1 MTTIQE
7 LEQNISSIK
16 EELSKLEEK
25 LRTFKSGVG
34 RQMPENGDIYYF
46 IGGVRASVFENKW
59 TNDSYDQQRFNSYNC
74 FKTEEEA
81 QKEIDRRLI
90 KAKLNEIAN
99 RLNGGQ
105 AIKWDS
111 VIQRKYYLTLSNEG
125 SLNLSFSLIDK
136 IEGVTYCLSQDFLE
150 VATDEIGEEC
160 LVKYIK
166 GESK

>member
-25 LRTFKSGVG
+25 LKTLKSRVG

-59 TNDSYDQQRFNSYNC
+59 TNDSYDQQRFNSYNY

-81 QKEIDRRLI
+81 QREIDRRLI

-105 AIKWDS
+105 VIKWDS
-111 VIQRKYYLTLSNEG
+111 AIQRKYC
-125 SLNLSFSLIDK
+125 LNLDSEESSLHLNFSIIDK

-150 VATDEIGEEC
+150 VAADEIGEEC

-166 GESK
+166 GE

>member
-25 LRTFKSGVG
+25 LKTFKLRAD
-34 RQMPENGDIYYF
+34 RQMPEKGDIYYF
-46 IGGVRASVFENKW
+46 IGNDGSIFEDKW
-59 TNDSYDQQRFNSYNC
+59 ANNSYDQQRFNSYNY

-81 QKEIDRRLI
+81 QNEIDRRLI

-105 AIKWDS
+105 VINWDS
-111 VIQRKYYLTLSNEG
+111 AIQRKYYLNSDSG
-125 SLNLSFSLIDK
+125 ALNLSFSLIDK
-136 IEGVTYCLSQDFLE
+136 IEGATYCLSQDFLE
-150 VATDEIGEEC
+150 VAVDEIGEQE
-160 LVKYIK
+160 LFDYMKNN
-166 GESK
+166 

>member
-25 LRTFKSGVG
+25 LKTLKAGVG
-34 RQMPENGDIYYF
+34 RQIPKRGDTYYF
-46 IGGVRASVFENKW
+46 INYKVYKDRWA
-59 TNDSYDQQRFNSYNC
+59 NDSFDQQRFNSYNC

-81 QKEIDRRLI
+81 QNEIDRRLI

-105 AIKWDS
+105 VIKWDS
-111 VIQRKYYLTLSNEG
+111 AIQRKYYLNLDTEV
-125 SLNLSFSLIDK
+125 SLGLSFSLIDK
-136 IEGVTYCLSQDFLE
+136 MEGTTYCLSQDFLE
-150 VATDEIGEEC
+150 VATEEIGEQE
-160 LVKYIK
+160 LFDYMKNN
-166 GESK
+166 

>member
-25 LRTFKSGVG
+25 LKTLKPRAG

-46 IGGVRASVFENKW
+46 IGGARTDVFENKW
-59 TNDSYDQQRFNSYNC
+59 TNDPYDQQRFNSYNY

-99 RLNGGQ
+99 RLNDGQ
-105 AIKWDS
+105 VIQWNSA
-111 VIQRKYYLTLSNEG
+111 IQRKYYLNLDSEES
-125 SLNLSFSLIDK
+125 SLHLNFSIIDK
-136 IEGVTYCLSQDFLE
+136 IEGVTYCLSEDFLE
-150 VATDEIGEEC
+150 VAVDEIGEQE
-160 LVKYIK
+160 LFDYMKNN
-166 GESK
+166 

>member
-25 LRTFKSGVG
+25 LKTFKSGVG
-34 RQMPENGDIYYF
+34 RQMPKNGDTYYF
-46 IGGVRASVFENKW
+46 INFKSYKDRWA
-59 TNDSYDQQRFNSYNC
+59 NDSFDQQRFNSYNY

-105 AIKWDS
+105 VINWDS
-111 VIQRKYYLTLSNEG
+111 AIQRKYYLNSDSG
-125 SLNLSFSLIDK
+125 ALNLSFSLINK
-136 IEGVTYCLSQDFLE
+136 MEGTTYCLSEDFLE
-150 VATDEIGEEC
+150 VAVDEIGEQE
-160 LVKYIK
+160 LFDYMKNN
-166 GESK
+166 

>member
-25 LRTFKSGVG
+25 LKTLKSGVD
-34 RQMPENGDIYYF
+34 RQIPKNGDTYYF
-46 IGGVRASVFENKW
+46 INFKSYKDRWA
-59 TNDSYDQQRFNSYNC
+59 NDSFDQQRFNSYNC

-105 AIKWDS
+105 VIKWDS
-111 VIQRKYYLTLSNEG
+111 AIQRKYYLTLSNEG

-136 IEGVTYCLSQDFLE
+136 TEGVTYCLSQDFLE
-150 VATDEIGEEC
+150 VATEEIGEQE
-160 LVKYIK
+160 LFDYVKNN
-166 GESK
+166 

>member
-25 LRTFKSGVG
+25 LKTLKSGVD
-34 RQMPENGDIYYF
+34 RQIPKNGDTYYF
-46 IGGVRASVFENKW
+46 INFKSYKDRWA
-59 TNDSYDQQRFNSYNC
+59 NDSFDQQRFNSYNY

-105 AIKWDS
+105 
-111 VIQRKYYLTLSNEG
+111 VIDWNNRQHKYYLILDSEES
-125 SLNLSFSLIDK
+125 SLHLSFSFIDK

-150 VATDEIGEEC
+150 VATEEIGEQE
-160 LVKYIK
+160 LFDYMKNN
-166 GESK
+166 

>member
-25 LRTFKSGVG
+25 LKTLKSGVD
-34 RQMPENGDIYYF
+34 RQIPKNGDTYYF
-46 IGGVRASVFENKW
+46 INFKSYKGRWA
-59 TNDSYDQQRFNSYNC
+59 NDSFDQQRFNSYNC

-105 AIKWDS
+105 VIQWNSA
-111 VIQRKYYLTLSNEG
+111 IQRKYYLNLDTG
-125 SLNLSFSLIDK
+125 VSLNLSFSLIDK

-150 VATDEIGEEC
+150 VAAEEIGEQE
-160 LVKYIK
+160 LFDYMKNN
-166 GESK
+166 

>member
-16 EELSKLEEK
+16 EELSKLEENLK
-25 LRTFKSGVG
+25 TLKSGVG
-34 RQMPENGDIYYF
+34 RQIPKNGDTYYF
-46 IGGVRASVFENKW
+46 INFKSYKDRWA
-59 TNDSYDQQRFNSYNC
+59 NDSFDQQRFNSYNY

-90 KAKLNEIAN
+90 KAKLNDIAN

-105 AIKWDS
+105 IINWDS
-111 VIQRKYYLTLSNEG
+111 AIQRKYHLTLSNEG

-136 IEGVTYCLSQDFLE
+136 IEGATYCLSQDFLE
-150 VATDEIGEEC
+150 VAVDEIGEQV
-160 LVKYIK
+160 LLDYMKNN
-166 GESK
+166 

>member
-25 LRTFKSGVG
+25 LKTFKLRVG
-34 RQMPENGDIYYF
+34 RQMPEKGDIYYF
-46 IGGVRASVFENKW
+46 LGGARTSVFEDKW
-59 TNDSYDQQRFNSYNC
+59 ANDSYDQQRFNSYNY

-81 QKEIDRRLI
+81 QREIDRRLI

-105 AIKWDS
+105 VIQWNSA
-111 VIQRKYYLTLSNEG
+111 IQRKYYLNLDTG
-125 SLNLSFSLIDK
+125 VSLILSFSLIDK
-136 IEGVTYCLSQDFLE
+136 MEGTTYCLSEDFLE
-150 VATDEIGEEC
+150 VAVDEIGEQE
-160 LVKYIK
+160 LFDYMKNN
-166 GESK
+166 

>member
-25 LRTFKSGVG
+25 LKTFKLRVG
-34 RQMPENGDIYYF
+34 RQMPEKGDIYYF
-46 IGGVRASVFENKW
+46 LGGTRTSVFEDKW
-59 TNDSYDQQRFNSYNC
+59 ANDSYDQQRFNSYNY

-81 QKEIDRRLI
+81 QREIDRRLI

-105 AIKWDS
+105 AIQWNS
-111 VIQRKYYLTLSNEG
+111 AIQRKYYLNLDTG
-125 SLNLSFSLIDK
+125 VSLILSFSLIDK
-136 IEGVTYCLSQDFLE
+136 MEGTTYCLSEDFLE
-150 VATDEIGEEC
+150 VAVDEIGEQE
-160 LVKYIK
+160 LFDYMKNN
-166 GESK
+166 

>member
-16 EELSKLEEK
+16 EELSKLEENLK
-25 LRTFKSGVG
+25 TLKSGVG
-34 RQMPENGDIYYF
+34 RQIPKNGDTYYF
-46 IGGVRASVFENKW
+46 INFKVYKDRWA
-59 TNDSYDQQRFNSYNC
+59 NDSFDQQRFNSYNY
-74 FKTEEEA
+74 FKTEEEG

-105 AIKWDS
+105 VINWDS
-111 VIQRKYYLTLSNEG
+111 AIQRKYYLNLSNEG

-136 IEGVTYCLSQDFLE
+136 TEGATYCLSQDFLE
-150 VATDEIGEEC
+150 VATEEIGEQE
-160 LVKYIK
+160 LFDYMKNN
-166 GESK
+166 

>member
-25 LRTFKSGVG
+25 LKTLKSGVG
-34 RQMPENGDIYYF
+34 RQMPEKGDVYYF
-46 IGGVRASVFENKW
+46 IGNDDSIFEDKW
-59 TNDSYDQQRFNSYNC
+59 VNNSFDQQRFNSYNY

-105 AIKWDS
+105 VIQWSSA
-111 VIQRKYYLTLSNEG
+111 IQRKYYLNLDSEES
-125 SLNLSFSLIDK
+125 SLHLNFSIIDK
-136 IEGVTYCLSQDFLE
+136 IEGVTYCLSEDFLE
-150 VATDEIGEEC
+150 VAVDEIGEQE
-160 LVKYIK
+160 LFDYMKNN
-166 GESK
+166 

>member
-7 LEQNISSIK
+7 LEQNINSIK

-25 LRTFKSGVG
+25 LKTLKPRVG
-34 RQMPENGDIYYF
+34 RQMPEKGDIYYF
-46 IGGVRASVFENKW
+46 IGNDGSIFEDKW
-59 TNDSYDQQRFNSYNC
+59 ANDSYDQPRFNSYNY

-81 QKEIDRRLI
+81 QREIDRRLI

-99 RLNGGQ
+99 RLNDGQ
-105 AIKWDS
+105 VIQWNSA
-111 VIQRKYYLTLSNEG
+111 IQRKYYLNLDTEV

-150 VATDEIGEEC
+150 VAVDEIGEQE
-160 LVKYIK
+160 LFDYMKNN
-166 GESK
+166 

>member
-1 MTTIQE
+1 MITIQE

-25 LRTFKSGVG
+25 LKTFKSGVD

-59 TNDSYDQQRFNSYNC
+59 TNDSYDQQRFNSYNY

-81 QKEIDRRLI
+81 QREIDRRLI

-105 AIKWDS
+105 VINWDS
-111 VIQRKYYLTLSNEG
+111 AIQRKYYFNLDSG
-125 SLNLSFSLIDK
+125 VSLGLSFSLINK
-136 IEGVTYCLSQDFLE
+136 VEGTTYCLSRDFLE
-150 VATDEIGEEC
+150 VAIEEIGEEC

>member
-1 MTTIQE
+1 MTTVQE
-7 LEQNISSIK
+7 LEQNINSIK

-25 LRTFKSGVG
+25 LKILKSGAG

-46 IGGVRASVFENKW
+46 IGGVRASVYENKW
-59 TNDSYDQQRFNSYNC
+59 TNDSYDQQRFNSYNY

-81 QKEIDRRLI
+81 QREIDRRLI

-105 AIKWDS
+105 
-111 VIQRKYYLTLSNEG
+111 VIDWNNNEPRKYYLILDSEES
-125 SLNLSFSLIDK
+125 SLHLNFSIIDK

-150 VATDEIGEEC
+150 VAADEIGEQE
-160 LVKYIK
+160 LFDYMKNN
-166 GESK
+166 

>member
-7 LEQNISSIK
+7 LEQSISSIK

-25 LRTFKSGVG
+25 LRTLKSGVG
-34 RQMPENGDIYYF
+34 RQIPKSGDTYYF
-46 IGGVRASVFENKW
+46 INYKIYKDRWA
-59 TNDSYDQQRFNSYNC
+59 NDSFDQQRFNSYNC

-81 QKEIDRRLI
+81 QREIDRRLI

-105 AIKWDS
+105 VIDWDNT
-111 VIQRKYYLTLSNEG
+111 IQRKYYLNLDTG
-125 SLNLSFSLIDK
+125 VSLNLSFSLIDK

-150 VATDEIGEEC
+150 VATEEIGEQE
-160 LVKYIK
+160 LFDYMKNN
-166 GESK
+166 

>member
-25 LRTFKSGVG
+25 LKTLKSGVG
-34 RQMPENGDIYYF
+34 RQIPKRGDTYYF
-46 IGGVRASVFENKW
+46 INYKVYKDRWA
-59 TNDSYDQQRFNSYNC
+59 NDSFDQQRFNSYNC

-99 RLNGGQ
+99 RLNGAQ
-105 AIKWDS
+105 VIQWNSA
-111 VIQRKYYLTLSNEG
+111 IQRKYYLNLDTG
-125 SLNLSFSLIDK
+125 VSLILSFSLIDK
-136 IEGVTYCLSQDFLE
+136 MEGTTYCLSEDFLE
-150 VATDEIGEEC
+150 VAVDEIGEQE
-160 LVKYIK
+160 LFDYMKNN
-166 GESK
+166 

>member
-16 EELSKLEEK
+16 EELSKLEKK
-25 LRTFKSGVG
+25 LKTLKSRVG
-34 RQMPENGDIYYF
+34 RQVPENGDIYYF
-46 IGGVRASVFENKW
+46 LGTTGTFHGDKW
-59 TNDSYDQQRFNSYNC
+59 TNDSCDRQRFNSYNC

-99 RLNGGQ
+99 RLNGCQ
-105 AIKWDS
+105 VIQWNSA
-111 VIQRKYYLTLSNEG
+111 IQRKYYLNLDTGVSLTLN
-125 SLNLSFSLIDK
+125 FSLINK
-136 IEGVTYCLSQDFLE
+136 MEGTTYCLSEDFLE
-150 VATDEIGEEC
+150 VAIEEIGEEC

>member
-25 LRTFKSGVG
+25 LKTLKSGVG
-34 RQMPENGDIYYF
+34 RQMPEKGDIYYF
-46 IGGVRASVFENKW
+46 LGGARTSVFEGKW
-59 TNDSYDQQRFNSYNC
+59 ANDSYDQQRFNSYNY

-81 QKEIDRRLI
+81 QREIDRRLI

-105 AIKWDS
+105 VIQWNSA
-111 VIQRKYYLTLSNEG
+111 IQRKYYLELDSEEP
-125 SLNLSFSLIDK
+125 SLHLNFSIIDK

-150 VATDEIGEEC
+150 VAADEIGEQE
-160 LVKYIK
+160 LFDYMKNN
-166 GESK
+166 

>member
-25 LRTFKSGVG
+25 LKTFKSRVG

-59 TNDSYDQQRFNSYNC
+59 TNDSYDQQRFNSYNY

-81 QKEIDRRLI
+81 QREIDRRLI

-99 RLNGGQ
+99 RLNGDLV
-105 AIKWDS
+105 IMWDS
-111 VIQRKYYLTLSNEG
+111 AIQRKYYLNLSTGG
-125 SLNLSFSLIDK
+125 SLNLGFSIIDK
-136 IEGVTYCLSQDFLE
+136 MEGITYCLSEDFLD
-150 VATDEIGEEC
+150 VAVDEIGEQE
-160 LVKYIK
+160 LFDYMKNN
-166 GESK
+166 

>member
-46 IGGVRASVFENKW
+46 IEANGTVYEDKW
-59 TNDSYDQQRFNSYNC
+59 TNDSFDQQRFYLYNY
-74 FKTEEEA
+74 FKTNEEA
-81 QKEIDRRLI
+81 QREIDRRLI

-105 AIKWDS
+105 AIQWNS
-111 VIQRKYYLTLSNEG
+111 AIQRKYYLNLDTG
-125 SLNLSFSLIDK
+125 VSLILSFSLINK
-136 IEGVTYCLSQDFLE
+136 MEGTTYCLSEDFLE
-150 VATDEIGEEC
+150 VAVDEIGKQE
-160 LVKYIK
+160 LFDYMKNN
-166 GESK
+166 

>member
-7 LEQNISSIK
+7 LEQSISSIK
-16 EELSKLEEK
+16 EELNKLKEK
-25 LRTFKSGVG
+25 LKTLKSRVG
-34 RQMPENGDIYYF
+34 RQIPEKGDIYYF
-46 IGGVRASVFENKW
+46 TGTDGTVYKDRW
-59 TNDSYDQQRFNSYNC
+59 TYCARDFDRFNLYNY

-81 QKEIDRRLI
+81 QKEIDRRLT

-105 AIKWDS
+105 VIDWDS
-111 VIQRKYYLTLSNEG
+111 VIQRKYYVALCNEDSL
-125 SLNLSFSLIDK
+125 SLNFSLIDK
-136 IEGVTYCLSQDFLE
+136 SEGTTYCLSQDFLE
-150 VATDEIGEEC
+150 VAEDEIGVKC

>member
-25 LRTFKSGVG
+25 LKTLKSGVG

-46 IGGVRASVFENKW
+46 IEANGTVYEDKW
-59 TNDSYDQQRFNSYNC
+59 TNDSFDQQRFYLYNY
-74 FKTEEEA
+74 FKTNEEA
-81 QKEIDRRLI
+81 QREIDRRLI

-105 AIKWDS
+105 VIKWDS
-111 VIQRKYYLTLSNEG
+111 AIQRKYYLELDSEEP
-125 SLNLSFSLIDK
+125 SLHLNFSIIDK

-150 VATDEIGEEC
+150 VAVDEIGEQE
-160 LVKYIK
+160 LFDYMKNN
-166 GESK
+166 

>member
-25 LRTFKSGVG
+25 LKAFKPRVG

-46 IGGVRASVFENKW
+46 IGGARASVFEDKW
-59 TNDSYDQQRFNSYNC
+59 ANDSYDQQRFSSYNY

-81 QKEIDRRLI
+81 QREIDRRLI

-99 RLNGGQ
+99 RLNDGQ
-105 AIKWDS
+105 VIQWNSA
-111 VIQRKYYLTLSNEG
+111 IQRKYYLDLDSEES
-125 SLNLSFSLIDK
+125 SLHLNFSIIDK
-136 IEGVTYCLSQDFLE
+136 IEGVTYCLSEDFLE
-150 VATDEIGEEC
+150 VAVDEIGEQE
-160 LVKYIK
+160 LFDYMKNN
-166 GESK
+166 

>member
-16 EELSKLEEK
+16 EELSKLEENLK
-25 LRTFKSGVG
+25 TLKSGVG
-34 RQMPENGDIYYF
+34 RQIPKNGDTYYF
-46 IGGVRASVFENKW
+46 INFKVYRDRWA
-59 TNDSYDQQRFNSYNC
+59 NDSFDQQRFNSYNY

-90 KAKLNEIAN
+90 KAKLNDIAN

-105 AIKWDS
+105 IINWDS
-111 VIQRKYYLTLSNEG
+111 AIQRKYHLTLSNEG

-136 IEGVTYCLSQDFLE
+136 IEGATYCLSQDFLE
-150 VATDEIGEEC
+150 VAVDEIGEQV
-160 LVKYIK
+160 LLDYMKNN
-166 GESK
+166 

>member
-25 LRTFKSGVG
+25 LKTLKSGVG
-34 RQMPENGDIYYF
+34 RQMPANGDTYYF
-46 IGGVRASVFENKW
+46 INNTIYKGWWADA
-59 TNDSYDQQRFNSYNC
+59 DSDRQRFNSYNC

-81 QKEIDRRLI
+81 QKAVNRRLI

-105 AIKWDS
+105 VIKWDS
-111 VIQRKYYLTLSNEG
+111 AMQRKYYLNLDTG
-125 SLNLSFSLIDK
+125 VSLGLSFSLIDK

-150 VATDEIGEEC
+150 VATEEIGEEC

-166 GESK
+166 GE